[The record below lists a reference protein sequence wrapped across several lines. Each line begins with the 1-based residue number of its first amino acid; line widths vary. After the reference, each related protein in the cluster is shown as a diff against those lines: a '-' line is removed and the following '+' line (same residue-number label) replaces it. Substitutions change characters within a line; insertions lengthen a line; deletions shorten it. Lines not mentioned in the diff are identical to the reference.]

1 MHLTVSFEWLFW
13 AIKNMHDEVM
23 TNMGTWGG
31 IADNFPI
38 TTRMHQE
45 STLSLSIFILVLDVL
60 TELIQE
66 SVPQYMD
73 FANDI
78 LLIGESRQEI
88 DGS

>member
-1 MHLTVSFEWLFW
+1 
-13 AIKNMHDEVM
+13 MHDEVM
-23 TNMGTWGG
+23 TNIGTWGG
-31 IADNFPI
+31 IVDNFPI
-38 TTRMHQE
+38 TTRLHQE
-45 STLSLSIFILVLDVL
+45 WTLSLSIFILVLDVL